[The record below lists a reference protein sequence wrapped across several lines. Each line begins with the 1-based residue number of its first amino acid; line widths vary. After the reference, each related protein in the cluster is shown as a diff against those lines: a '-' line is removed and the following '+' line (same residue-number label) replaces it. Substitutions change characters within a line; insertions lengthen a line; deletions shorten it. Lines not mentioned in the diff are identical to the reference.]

1 VSEIPA
7 SDSSADRTA
16 DSRAANSVPRASTT
30 AAALRLMRPKQ
41 WTKNALLYAA
51 LVFAH
56 KLLDLEAVLLA
67 TLGFVSFCAA
77 SSSVYIV
84 NDLLDV
90 DRDRLHPEKRHRP
103 IASGAVSP
111 ALAGVLGLG
120 LTVGSVALAF
130 AIGPMF
136 GVAVIT
142 YLGMSHFYSL
152 AGKNIAVLDVMLIA
166 AGFVIRAVS
175 GALVIDVESSN
186 WFILCTLFLAVFIA
200 LCKRKAEMLALN
212 DSAESTRPVLHFYT
226 LDALNSFIST
236 SMAGVLIAY
245 ALYVLDT
252 RFTSSMSFQ
261 VLTLT
266 LPFVMFGVFRYYLL
280 VETANAGERAE
291 EVLLRDRPIQVCVVG
306 FAFVAI
312 IAIYAG
318 V

>member
-1 VSEIPA
+1 
-7 SDSSADRTA
+7 
-16 DSRAANSVPRASTT
+16 
-30 AAALRLMRPKQ
+30 
-41 WTKNALLYAA
+41 
-51 LVFAH
+51 VFAA
-56 KLLDLEAVLLA
+56 KLHDLEAVLLA
-67 TLGFVSFCAA
+67 TLAFVSFCGA

-90 DRDRLHPEKRHRP
+90 ERDRLHPNKRLRP

-111 ALAGVLGLG
+111 ALASVLGLF
-120 LTVGSVALAF
+120 LTVGSLAIAF
-130 AIGPMF
+130 AIGPIF

-152 AGKNIAVLDVMLIA
+152 AGKNIAILDVMLIA

-175 GALVIDVESSN
+175 GALAIEVESSN
-186 WFILCTLFLAVFIA
+186 WFILCTLFLAIFIA
-200 LCKRKAEMLALN
+200 LCKRKAEMIALHEN
-212 DSAESTRPVLHFYT
+212 AETMRPVLRLYT

-252 RFTSSMSFQ
+252 RFTSSMNFQ

-280 VETANAGERAE
+280 VETSKVGERAE
-291 EVLLRDRPIQVCVVG
+291 EVLLRDHPIQACVFG
-306 FAFVAI
+306 FAVVAI
-312 IAIYAG
+312 LAVYAG

>member
-1 VSEIPA
+1 MSELPA
-7 SDSSADRTA
+7 PDRSSDLAASSGVAEEK
-16 DSRAANSVPRASTT
+16 PRASTV
-30 AAALRLMRPKQ
+30 AEAIRLVRPKQ
-41 WTKNALLYAA
+41 WTKNALLFAA
-51 LVFAH
+51 LVFAR
-56 KLLDLEAVLLA
+56 KLFDLDAVLLA
-67 TLGFVSFCAA
+67 TIGFASFCAA

-90 DRDRLHPEKRHRP
+90 ERDRLHPMKRNRP
-103 IASGAVSP
+103 VASGAVSP
-111 ALAGVLGLG
+111 ILACALALF
-120 LTVGSVALAF
+120 LTVGSLAVAF

-136 GVAVIT
+136 GVATVT

-152 AGKNIAVLDVMLIA
+152 AGKNIAILDVMLIA

-175 GALVIDVESSN
+175 GALVIGVESSN

-200 LCKRKAEMLALN
+200 LCKRKAEMLALSEN
-212 DSAESTRPVLHFYT
+212 AETTRPVLRFYT

-266 LPFVMFGVFRYYLL
+266 VPFVMFGVFRYYLL
-280 VETANAGERAE
+280 VEKSHAGERAE
-291 EVLLRDRPIQVCVVG
+291 DVLLRDHPIQACVLG
-306 FAFVAI
+306 YAAVAI
-312 IAIYAG
+312 IAVYAG
-318 V
+318 L